1 MKMPSLVEV
10 SRMVVMVVL
19 CWNLSSCCSPPEPDF
34 MEQPKIQQQMAKV
47 QGDFLAMLPADQQK
61 KQAAVDE
68 ARWLVK
74 TAFEQ
79 AAILGREN
87 KPVFIGWINN
97 TLVNSKI
104 LDRGLC
110 WHYQHDLYRELRR
123 RHLTYFCLGLTI
135 RDRGRGR
142 EHSCVYVNVKGGKL
156 PGSIVL
162 DAWANC
168 GNLKLL
174 YPKDRKPNWKE
185 APDWQAHLE
194 FYFPEG
200 HKHSKT
206 AHLEFEGE
214 DGDKTS
220 HLVQ

>member
-1 MKMPSLVEV
+1 MAK
-10 SRMVVMVVL
+10 
-19 CWNLSSCCSPPEPDF
+19 PE
-34 MEQPKIQQQMAKV
+34 IRQQMANLKA
-47 QGDFLAMLPADQQK
+47 DFLAMLPVDQQQK
-61 KQAAVDE
+61 TDADDE
-68 ARWLVK
+68 AGWLVK
-74 TAFEQ
+74 TAFEE

-97 TLVNSKI
+97 ILVNTMI

-110 WHYQHDLYRELRR
+110 WHYQHDMYRELRR
-123 RHLTYFCLGLTI
+123 RPLKYFYLGITI

-142 EHSCVYVNVKGGKL
+142 EHSCVYVNAKGGKL

-174 YPKDRKPNWKE
+174 YPQDRKKNWKE
-185 APDWQAHLE
+185 APDWQGQLE

-200 HKHSKT
+200 HNYSKK
-206 AHLEFEGE
+206 AHLEFEGK
-214 DGDKTS
+214 DGDKTTY
-220 HLVQ
+220 LVE